1 MPRDPTALPARFW
14 VVPHAARTRGEPTVR
29 PLLSQALDC
38 DPTAVPLV
46 RDAGGR
52 PRLGAPFAHLD
63 IGWSHSGEVLVL
75 ALALGTG
82 EPVELGV
89 DVERLRERPRLVEMA
104 QRFFHPDE
112 TSWLIAQPAA
122 ATVECFSR
130 LWCAKEAVL
139 KAHGRGIAFGLH
151 RLVFAPIDGALH
163 MTACDPGL
171 GVAEDWSLHEWAPQA
186 GYRAALAWRAVPA
199 AAAGRY

>member
-1 MPRDPTALPARFW
+1 MPRNPTALPARLW

-29 PLLSQALDC
+29 PLLSQALAC
-38 DPTAVPLV
+38 DPSAVPLV

-63 IGWSHSGEVLVL
+63 LGWSHSGELLVL
-75 ALALGTG
+75 ALGMA

-104 QRFFHPDE
+104 RRFFHPDE
-112 TSWLIAQPAA
+112 ASWLIAQPAA

-171 GVAEDWSLHEWAPQA
+171 GQARDWSLHEWTPQA
-186 GYRAALAWRAVPA
+186 GYRAALAWRAVPV
-199 AAAGRY
+199 AAGRY